1 MRCSQIDV
9 WKKEREK
16 QNEAEVEEE
25 MKQTTL
31 YEKQL
36 EIQRLKRE
44 RYELEKLF
52 CSIHELCT
60 RRVQKLEKQGYRPET
75 VEDPIE
81 TGLLKTAQNDVDSYK
96 ETTVSRR
103 KRKEWLSCE
112 AGVMLRI
119 GGGEEEEN
127 DEEYY
132 YGMHHNINKL
142 VAIRWGFLCGYDG

>member
-36 EIQRLKRE
+36 EIQRLKRK

-52 CSIHELCT
+52 
-60 RRVQKLEKQGYRPET
+60 
-75 VEDPIE
+75 
-81 TGLLKTAQNDVDSYK
+81 
-96 ETTVSRR
+96 
-103 KRKEWLSCE
+103 KR
-112 AGVMLRI
+112 A
-119 GGGEEEEN
+119 
-127 DEEYY
+127 
-132 YGMHHNINKL
+132 
-142 VAIRWGFLCGYDG
+142 

>member
-1 MRCSQIDV
+1 M
-9 WKKEREK
+9 WKREREK

-25 MKQTTL
+25 IKQTTI

-44 RYELEKLF
+44 RYDLEKLF

-60 RRVQKLEKQGYRPET
+60 QRVQKLEKQGYHPET
-75 VEDPIE
+75 IEDPIE
-81 TGLLKTAQNDVDSYK
+81 KGLLKTAQNDVDSFK
-96 ETTVSRR
+96 ETTVSKR
-103 KRKEWLSCE
+103 KRKEWLFYRVS
-112 AGVMLRI
+112 MMSRI

-142 VAIRWGFLCGYDG
+142 VAIR